1 VSRRRALGDGVDKIV
16 LSRELGFIEVGRC
29 AMGEASGEL
38 QQLGQSEPVG
48 KNQRLCPKPGDPE
61 GVGQF
66 DSVDPAVVPGRANLS
81 DGDEPA
87 EDVAGAGAT
96 IGASAGLSESEPD
109 ILVEVI
115 DIDGICGVY

>member
-1 VSRRRALGDGVDKIV
+1 MKV
-16 LSRELGFIEVGRC
+16 ERC
-29 AMGEASGEL
+29 AMGGASGEL

-48 KNQRLCPKPGDPE
+48 KNQWSCPQPGDHE

-66 DSVDPAVVPGRANLS
+66 DSVDPVVAPWRVNLS
-81 DGDEPA
+81 DEDEPA
-87 EDVAGAGAT
+87 EDVAGTGAT

>member
-1 VSRRRALGDGVDKIV
+1 MALVSRRRALGDGVDKIV
-16 LSRELGFIEVGRC
+16 HSREVGRC
-29 AMGEASGEL
+29 ALGEASGEL

-48 KNQRLCPKPGDPE
+48 KNQRLCAKPGDRE